1 MRHHDLPPAAESA
14 GRPFLTTMPDEILIA
29 LIAAHDKNAMGILFT
44 RHNVRVY
51 RFLLRVLGDAA
62 TAEDLVSEVFL
73 DIWRHAG
80 RFEARSKVST
90 WILAIARFKA
100 SSARRRK
107 PFERLDEGA
116 AASVA
121 DTSDDPETA
130 LQNKKCS
137 AILRDCLMRL
147 SPEHREILDLI
158 YYHGQSIAEAA
169 QIVGVPENTV
179 KTRAFHARKRI
190 AQLMAVRGIDRVAI

>member
-1 MRHHDLPPAAESA
+1 MQHHDLTPAADSA

-29 LIAAHDKNAMGILFT
+29 LIAAQDKNAMRILFT

-73 DIWRHAG
+73 DIWRHAD
-80 RFEARSKVST
+80 RFESRSKVCT

-100 SSARRRK
+100 ASARRRK
-107 PFERLDEGA
+107 SFEKLDEDT

-121 DTSDDPETA
+121 DTADDPETA
-130 LQNKKCS
+130 LQNKKCG
-137 AILRDCLMRL
+137 AILRDCLQQL

-169 QIVGVPENTV
+169 RIVGVPENTV
-179 KTRAFHARKRI
+179 KTRAFHARKRV
-190 AQLMAVRGIDRVAI
+190 AQLMAVRGIDRIAI